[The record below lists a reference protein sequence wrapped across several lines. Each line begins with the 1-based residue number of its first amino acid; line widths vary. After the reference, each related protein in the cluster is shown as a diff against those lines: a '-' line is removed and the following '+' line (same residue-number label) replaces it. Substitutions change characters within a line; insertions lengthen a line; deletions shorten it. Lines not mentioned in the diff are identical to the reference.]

1 MVARPAWHCTRASG
15 QEGPVGTA
23 VAVAAAVGVRSCGD
37 GEEEG
42 KGEKSER
49 GAEEKAARL
58 SRRQKETGGDMEG
71 NADLLTIPGVGPKN
85 LRKLVE
91 KGFTGMAEL
100 KQFYKDKVFFFELLV
115 LVLLCKNVVVSK
127 LFFFFWGGVQFVVWL
142 LCLKWWFGGF

>member
-1 MVARPAWHCTRASG
+1 MVARPAWHCTVASG
-15 QEGPVGTA
+15 QEGPFGTA
-23 VAVAAAVGVRSCGD
+23 AAAADAEGVRSSGD

-42 KGEKSER
+42 KGEKSEK

-58 SRRQKETGGDMEG
+58 SRRQKRTGGDMEG

-100 KQFYKDKVFFFELLV
+100 KQFYKDKVMVFFFLS
-115 LVLLCKNVVVSK
+115 C
-127 LFFFFWGGVQFVVWL
+127 
-142 LCLKWWFGGF
+142 